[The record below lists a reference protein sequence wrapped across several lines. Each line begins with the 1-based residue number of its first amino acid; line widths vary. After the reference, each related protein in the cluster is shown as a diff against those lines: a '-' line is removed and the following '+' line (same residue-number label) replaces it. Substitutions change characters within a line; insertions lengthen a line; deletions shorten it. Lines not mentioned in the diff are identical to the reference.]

1 MYSINVWI
9 WEAWTAHL
17 ILISEFHHTFLSRKV
32 WAFCQKNCVHS
43 YLPKHCWYL
52 QPFPTF
58 LTNLIRLPSFNNS
71 ANGQQTWFA
80 RHLSTMVRM
89 VNKPGSLAIFQ
100 QWREWSTTW
109 FARHFLTMTRMV
121 NKPGLLAIFQ
131 QWREWST
138 NLVRSPSFN
147 NGANGQQTWFA
158 RHLSTMARMV
168 NKWFVVWYYS
178 CVYFKNVNRSFY
190 VDNFWF

>member
-100 QWREWSTTW
+100 QWREWSTNLVRSPSFNNDANDQQTW
-109 FARHFLTMTRMV
+109 FACHLSTMVRMV
-121 NKPGLLAIFQ
+121 NKPGSLAIFQ
-131 QWREWST
+131 QWCEWST

-147 NGANGQQTWFA
+147 NGANGQQMICGLILFL
-158 RHLSTMARMV
+158 RL
-168 NKWFVVWYYS
+168 F
-178 CVYFKNVNRSFY
+178 
-190 VDNFWF
+190 

>member
-1 MYSINVWI
+1 
-9 WEAWTAHL
+9 
-17 ILISEFHHTFLSRKV
+17 
-32 WAFCQKNCVHS
+32 
-43 YLPKHCWYL
+43 
-52 QPFPTF
+52 
-58 LTNLIRLPSFNNS
+58 
-71 ANGQQTWFA
+71 
-80 RHLSTMVRM
+80 M

-168 NKWFVVWYYS
+168 NK
-178 CVYFKNVNRSFY
+178 
-190 VDNFWF
+190 

>member
-1 MYSINVWI
+1 MEKKFPKILRNCQKNIRSLVNLKKEKLYSINVWI

-100 QWREWSTTW
+100 QWREWSTNDLW
-109 FARHFLTMTRMV
+109 SDIILAFILKMWIVAFMLIISDFNIIFLV
-121 NKPGLLAIFQ
+121 SI
-131 QWREWST
+131 WIS
-138 NLVRSPSFN
+138 SPFL
-147 NGANGQQTWFA
+147 
-158 RHLSTMARMV
+158 RL
-168 NKWFVVWYYS
+168 
-178 CVYFKNVNRSFY
+178 
-190 VDNFWF
+190 

>member
-80 RHLSTMVRM
+80 RHLSTMARM
-89 VNKPGSLAIFQ
+89 VN
-100 QWREWSTTW
+100 
-109 FARHFLTMTRMV
+109 
-121 NKPGLLAIFQ
+121 
-131 QWREWST
+131 
-138 NLVRSPSFN
+138 NLVRSPFFN
-147 NGANGQQTWFA
+147 NDANGQQTWFA

-168 NKWFVVWYYS
+168 NKPGSLAIFQQWCEWSTNLV
-178 CVYFKNVNRSFY
+178 RSPSF
-190 VDNFWF
+190 NNGANGQQMICGLILFLRLF